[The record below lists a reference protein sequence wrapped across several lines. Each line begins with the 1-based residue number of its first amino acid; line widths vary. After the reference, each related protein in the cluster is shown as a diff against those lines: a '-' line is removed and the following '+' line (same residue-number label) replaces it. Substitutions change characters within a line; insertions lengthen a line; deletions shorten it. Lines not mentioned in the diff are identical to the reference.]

1 MIDTWQYNSGAP
13 NTWGGTHDI
22 TNPIAL
28 IDWQRYTQAG
38 ESFVR
43 FNTSWDNP
51 YNYPDPRPDRV
62 MFGFL
67 CNQNGKQLS
76 DADIGDPFKNVGVRE
91 ITELIRRKDTQ

>member
-1 MIDTWQYNSGAP
+1 MIDTWQYTSGAP
-13 NTWGGTHDI
+13 NTWGSAPDI

-28 IDWQRYTQAG
+28 IDCQRYTQAS

-67 CNQNGKQLS
+67 CKQNGKQLS
-76 DADIGDPFKNVGVRE
+76 GTDIEDTFKNIGVRE
-91 ITELIRRKDTQ
+91 ITEQISRKDLQ